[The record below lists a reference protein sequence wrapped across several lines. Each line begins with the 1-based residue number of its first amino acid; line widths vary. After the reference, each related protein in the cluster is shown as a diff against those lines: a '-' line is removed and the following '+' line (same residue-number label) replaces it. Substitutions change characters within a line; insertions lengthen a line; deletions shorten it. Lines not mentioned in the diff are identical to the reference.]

1 MTKELK
7 DYKIKPEKKIENA
20 VIFLHG
26 YGANGKD
33 LIEIGN
39 IWKKNLPDTIFL
51 SPNAP
56 FECPWGGESFQWFE
70 LTSIAPD
77 KIGEGLKLAGPY
89 LNFYIDSVCKNYNL
103 LNEKIFFV
111 GFSQGTMMALYH
123 LCKRKLKCGGLV
135 GFSGLLFEDENFDRD
150 VLSKFPITLYH
161 GKNDEVINYE
171 FTVKAHEKLSKLGF
185 EINYNLS
192 ELLGHGIDE
201 KGISIGESFIKKFF
215 YI

>member
-1 MTKELK
+1 MTKELT
-7 DYKIKPEKKIENA
+7 DSIIKSGDDNKNA

-26 YGANGKD
+26 YGANSND
-33 LIEIGN
+33 LIGIAN
-39 IWKKNLPDTIFL
+39 IWINSLPNTIFL

-56 FECPWGGESFQWFE
+56 FQCEFADNAFQWFE
-70 LTSIAPD
+70 LTSISPESIGNGLD
-77 KIGEGLKLAGPY
+77 KAGPY
-89 LNFYIDSVCKNYNL
+89 LNNYIDKVSKTFKIEEKN
-103 LNEKIFFV
+103 IFFV

-123 LCKRKLKCGGLV
+123 LCKRELKCGGLV
-135 GFSGLLFEDENFDRD
+135 GFSGLLFEDENFDKD

-171 FTVKAHEKLSKLGF
+171 FTIKAYEKLNKLGF

>member
-39 IWKKNLPDTIFL
+39 IWKKNLPNTIFL

-103 LNEKIFFV
+103 SNEKIFFCWIFTRNND
-111 GFSQGTMMALYH
+111 GS
-123 LCKRKLKCGGLV
+123 
-135 GFSGLLFEDENFDRD
+135 
-150 VLSKFPITLYH
+150 LSSL
-161 GKNDEVINYE
+161 
-171 FTVKAHEKLSKLGF
+171 
-185 EINYNLS
+185 
-192 ELLGHGIDE
+192 
-201 KGISIGESFIKKFF
+201 
-215 YI
+215 